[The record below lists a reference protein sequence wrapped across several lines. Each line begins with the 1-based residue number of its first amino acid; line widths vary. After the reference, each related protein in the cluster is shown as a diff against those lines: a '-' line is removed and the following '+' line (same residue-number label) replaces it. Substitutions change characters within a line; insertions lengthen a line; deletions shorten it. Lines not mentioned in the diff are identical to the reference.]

1 MAYKIA
7 IDPGHGGR
15 DPGAVYEGRQEKDD
29 NLDLALAVGQI
40 LEDNGIDVV
49 YTRVEDVYNT
59 PFEKATMANNS
70 GADLFVSFHRN
81 AMPTP
86 GSASGAE
93 VLVYE
98 DEGLPAEVA
107 RSVLA
112 ELAEAGFTDRGVI
125 ERKNLVV
132 LRRTQMPAVLL
143 EVGFIDNT
151 EDNQLFDGSFDQI
164 AQGIAEGILEAT
176 GTGMPPQGMPSQGMP
191 PQEMPSQVMPPQG
204 MPPQEMSSQETP
216 FPLEAED
223 VSDQGPE
230 TLYRVQVGA
239 YRDSTYAYDMLN
251 QLLAAGFPAFIIY
264 EDNLYHVQVGAFARL
279 ENAIRME
286 RTLRE
291 AGYNT
296 YITT

>member
-40 LEDNGIDVV
+40 LEDSGIDVV

-151 EDNQLFDGSFDQI
+151 EDNQLFDGAFDQI
-164 AQGIAEGILEAT
+164 AQGIAEGILDAT
-176 GTGMPPQGMPSQGMP
+176 GMGAPQQAVPAQAMPSQAMLSPVMP
-191 PQEMPSQVMPPQG
+191 QQEMPSMEAPL
-204 MPPQEMSSQETP
+204 S
-216 FPLEAED
+216 LEAEN
-223 VSDQGPE
+223 VPAQGAE

>member
-1 MAYKIA
+1 MAYKVA

-40 LEDNGIDVV
+40 LEDSGIDVV

-70 GADLFVSFHRN
+70 GADFFVSFHRN

-93 VLVYE
+93 VLVYT
-98 DEGLPAEVA
+98 DEGIQGDMARNILNQLEEV
-107 RSVLA
+107 
-112 ELAEAGFTDRGVI
+112 GFTDRGVI

-143 EVGFIDNT
+143 ETGFIDNPQ
-151 EDNQLFDGSFDQI
+151 DNELFDREFDRM
-164 AQGIAEGILEAT
+164 AQGIADGILET
-176 GTGMPPQGMPSQGMP
+176 LEVDTPSQ
-191 PQEMPSQVMPPQG
+191 Q
-204 MPPQEMSSQETP
+204 
-216 FPLEAED
+216 
-223 VSDQGPE
+223 

-239 YRDSTYAYDMLN
+239 YRESMYAYDMLN
-251 QLLAAGFPAFIIY
+251 QLLADGFPAFIIY
-264 EDNLYHVQVGAFARL
+264 DDNLYKVQVGAYARL
-279 ENAIRME
+279 ENAIQME
-286 RTLRE
+286 RSLRE

>member
-40 LEDNGIDVV
+40 LEDSGIDVV

-112 ELAEAGFTDRGVI
+112 ELAGAGCTDRGVI

-151 EDNQLFDGSFDQI
+151 EDNQLFDGALDQI
-164 AQGIAEGILEAT
+164 AQGIAEGILDAT
-176 GTGMPPQGMPSQGMP
+176 GMGAPQQAVPAQAMPSQEMLSPVMP
-191 PQEMPSQVMPPQG
+191 QQEMPSMEAPL
-204 MPPQEMSSQETP
+204 S
-216 FPLEAED
+216 LEAEN
-223 VSDQGPE
+223 VPAQGAE

>member
-15 DPGAVYEGRQEKDD
+15 DPGAVFEGRQEKDD
-29 NLDLALAVGQI
+29 NLELAMAVGQI
-40 LEDNGIDVV
+40 LEENGVDVV
-49 YTRVEDVYNT
+49 YTRVDDVYNT
-59 PFEKATMANNS
+59 PYEKATMANNS

-98 DEGLPAEVA
+98 DEGVPAEVA
-107 RSVLA
+107 RNILS
-112 ELAEAGFTDRGVI
+112 ELSQAGFTDRGVI

-143 EVGFIDNT
+143 EVGFIDNPQ
-151 EDNQLFDGSFDQI
+151 DNQVFDSEFEQI
-164 AQGIAEGILEAT
+164 AQGIADGILESIDMDVSARPD
-176 GTGMPPQGMPSQGMP
+176 PPQ
-191 PQEMPSQVMPPQG
+191 
-204 MPPQEMSSQETP
+204 
-216 FPLEAED
+216 
-223 VSDQGPE
+223 E

-239 YRDSTYAYDMLN
+239 FRESANAYDLLN
-251 QLLAAGFPAFIIY
+251 QLLSEEFPAFIIY
-264 EDNLYHVQVGAFARL
+264 EDNLYRVQVGAFARL

-286 RTLRE
+286 HTLRQY
-291 AGYNT
+291 GYNT

>member
-29 NLDLALAVGQI
+29 ALDLALAVGQI
-40 LEDNGIDVV
+40 LEDSGIDVV

-112 ELAEAGFTDRGVI
+112 ELAEVGFTDRGVI

-151 EDNQLFDGSFDQI
+151 EDNQLFDGAFDQI
-164 AQGIAEGILEAT
+164 AQGIAEGILDAT
-176 GTGMPPQGMPSQGMP
+176 GTLSQPASSQAVPPQEMLSQAMP
-191 PQEMPSQVMPPQG
+191 PQEMAPMEAPVPTEAENMPPQG
-204 MPPQEMSSQETP
+204 
-216 FPLEAED
+216 A
-223 VSDQGPE
+223 E

>member
-15 DPGAVYEGRQEKDD
+15 DPGAVFEGRQEKDD
-29 NLDLALAVGQI
+29 VLELALAVGQL
-40 LEDNGIDVV
+40 LEENGVDVV

-59 PFEKATMANNS
+59 PYEKATMGNNS

-98 DEGLPAEVA
+98 DEGVPAEVA
-107 RSVLA
+107 RNILT
-112 ELAEAGFTDRGVI
+112 ELSAAGFTDRGVV

-143 EVGFIDNT
+143 EVGFIDNPQ
-151 EDNQLFDGSFDQI
+151 DNQIFDQNFEQI
-164 AQGIAEGILEAT
+164 AQGIADGILESIDMESSARPD
-176 GTGMPPQGMPSQGMP
+176 MPQ
-191 PQEMPSQVMPPQG
+191 
-204 MPPQEMSSQETP
+204 
-216 FPLEAED
+216 
-223 VSDQGPE
+223 E
-230 TLYRVQVGA
+230 TLYRVQTGA
-239 YRDSTYAYDMLN
+239 FRESGYAYDLLN
-251 QLLAAGFPAFIIY
+251 QLLAEGFPAFIIY
-264 EDNLYHVQVGAFARL
+264 EDNLYRVQVGAFARL

-286 RTLRE
+286 STLRQY
-291 AGYNT
+291 GYNT

>member
-1 MAYKIA
+1 MAYRIA

-29 NLDLALAVGQI
+29 NLELALAVGQL
-40 LEDNGIDVV
+40 LEDRGIDVV
-49 YTRVEDVYNT
+49 YTRMDDVYNT
-59 PFEKATMANNS
+59 PMEKATMANNS

-98 DEGLPAEVA
+98 DEGLPAEVG
-107 RSVLA
+107 RNVLS
-112 ELAEAGFTDRGVI
+112 ELSEAGFTDRGVI

-143 EVGFIDNT
+143 EVGFIDNLQ
-151 EDNQLFDGSFDQI
+151 DNQTFDGEFDQI
-164 AQGIAEGILEAT
+164 AQGIAEGILESV
-176 GTGMPPQGMPSQGMP
+176 GMDK
-191 PQEMPSQVMPPQG
+191 
-204 MPPQEMSSQETP
+204 TP
-216 FPLEAED
+216 ED
-223 VSDQGPE
+223 E
-230 TLYRVQVGA
+230 RTLYRVQVGA
-239 YRDSTYAYDMLN
+239 FRESEYAYDLLN
-251 QLLAAGFPAFIIY
+251 QLLAAGYPAFIIY
-264 EDNLYHVQVGAFARL
+264 EDNLYRVQVGAFARL

-286 RTLRE
+286 RDLRQ

>member
-1 MAYKIA
+1 MAYTIA

-15 DPGAVYEGRQEKDD
+15 DPGAVFEGRQEKDD
-29 NLDLALAVGQI
+29 NLELALAVGQI

-49 YTRVEDVYNT
+49 YTRMDDVYNT

-98 DEGLPAEVA
+98 DAGVPAEVA
-107 RSVLA
+107 RGVLA

-143 EVGFIDNT
+143 EVGFIDNPQ
-151 EDNQLFDGSFDQI
+151 DNQLLDSAFDEI
-164 AQGIAEGILEAT
+164 AQGIAQGILDSIHVEAAAR
-176 GTGMPPQGMPSQGMP
+176 PENPQ
-191 PQEMPSQVMPPQG
+191 
-204 MPPQEMSSQETP
+204 
-216 FPLEAED
+216 
-223 VSDQGPE
+223 E

-239 YRDSTYAYDMLN
+239 FRESANAYDLLN
-251 QLLAAGFPAFIIY
+251 QLLAEEFPAFIIY
-264 EDNLYHVQVGAFARL
+264 EDHLYRVQVGAFARL

-286 RTLRE
+286 YTLRQE
-291 AGYNT
+291 GYNT

>member
-15 DPGAVYEGRQEKDD
+15 DPGAVFEGRQEKDD
-29 NLDLALAVGQI
+29 ALELALAVGQI
-40 LEDNGIDVV
+40 LEDSGIDVV
-49 YTRVEDVYNT
+49 YTRMDDVYNT

-98 DEGLPAEVA
+98 DAGLPAKVA
-107 RSVLA
+107 RSVLS
-112 ELAEAGFTDRGVI
+112 ELSQAGLTDRGVI

-143 EVGFIDNT
+143 EVGFIDNPQ
-151 EDNQLFDGSFDQI
+151 DNQIFDSEFEQI
-164 AQGIAEGILEAT
+164 AQGIADGILSSIDMETAAAVET
-176 GTGMPPQGMPSQGMP
+176 AAAAEIPQ
-191 PQEMPSQVMPPQG
+191 
-204 MPPQEMSSQETP
+204 
-216 FPLEAED
+216 
-223 VSDQGPE
+223 E

-239 YRDSTYAYDMLN
+239 FRESANAYDLLN
-251 QLLAAGFPAFIIY
+251 QLLAEEFPAFIIY
-264 EDNLYHVQVGAFARL
+264 EDNLYRVQVGAFARL

-286 RTLRE
+286 YTLRQE
-291 AGYNT
+291 GYNT